1 MPDLDDFDDFDDD
14 QQSGPKALRDQ
25 LKKEQAARKKL
36 EADLAEIK
44 ARAEKAEQA
53 AKRQTLAELFKEA
66 GVPRAARWAEKD
78 GIEPTKEAVAAWLK
92 ENAEDF
98 APPAPKPTPTPQTD
112 GDGQQ
117 DDQQVDPDGSMD
129 PNLLALLEAEGNLGA
144 QSGSPG
150 ARTQMQR
157 IEALDPTKFGSFEEY
172 VAGLNK
178 ELTS

>member
-44 ARAEKAEQA
+44 QRAEKAEQA

-78 GIEPTKEAVAAWLK
+78 GIEPTKEAVDAWLK

-98 APPAPKPTPTPQTD
+98 APPAPKAPAPPQD
-112 GDGQQ
+112 GDPAPEDGR
-117 DDQQVDPDGSMD
+117 QVDLDGSMD

-144 QSGSPG
+144 QSGSQG
-150 ARTQMQR
+150 TRTPMQR
-157 IEALDPTKFGSFEEY
+157 MNALEPSKFGSFEEY
-172 VAGLNK
+172 VAALNK
-178 ELTS
+178 ELSS